1 MRVPSPSWARTRATV
16 EGRRALTR
24 WAGEDAHGRP
34 LEPLGAIMNFS
45 YSKLK
50 VFGGRSNLALAERV
64 ARHLG
69 DSLGKITLS
78 NFPDGEISVRIEE
91 DVRGR
96 DIYLL
101 QSTCPPVNEN
111 LMELLVM
118 LDSFKRA
125 SAARITAVLPYY
137 GYARQDRKDVG
148 RVPITA
154 KLVADLLTV
163 AGAHRVLA
171 LDLHAA
177 QIQGFFDI
185 PVDHL
190 FASPVIVEYIR
201 SLNIPLRD
209 LVVLSPDEG
218 SIKKALMYQKK
229 LGGAIAIVDKRRTSP
244 TETKQANLIGAS
256 LDGKVA
262 VIFDDMIST
271 AGSVVGAAH
280 VAKHNGAREV
290 YACATHAVLCG
301 PAIERLRDAPIRQVV
316 VTDSIPVPPNK
327 QLPNLVVLSIAP
339 LLADA
344 IKRIHLNES
353 VSKLFE

>member
-1 MRVPSPSWARTRATV
+1 
-16 EGRRALTR
+16 
-24 WAGEDAHGRP
+24 
-34 LEPLGAIMNFS
+34 MNHNN
-45 YSKLK
+45 KLK
-50 VFGGRSNLALAERV
+50 VFSGRANIPLAEKIALALR
-64 ARHLG
+64 

-96 DIYLL
+96 DVFVV
-101 QSTCPPVNEN
+101 QPTCPPVNEN
-111 LMELLVM
+111 LMELLTM

-154 KLVADLLTV
+154 KLVANLVTV
-163 AGAHRVLA
+163 AGANRALA

-185 PVDHL
+185 PTDHL
-190 FASPVIVEYIR
+190 HAAPVINEYIR
-201 SLNIPLRD
+201 SLNIPPRD
-209 LVVLSPDEG
+209 FVVLSPDEG
-218 SIKKALMYQKK
+218 SIKRSLVHQKK
-229 LGGAIAIVDKRRTSP
+229 LGGAIAIVDKRRSSA

-256 LDGKVA
+256 LEGKVA

-271 AGSVVGAAH
+271 AGTVVGAAH
-280 VAKHNGAREV
+280 IARANGAREIYV
-290 YACATHAVLCG
+290 CATHPVLCG
-301 PAIERLRDAPIRQVV
+301 PAIQNLREAPLTQVV
-316 VTDSIPVPPNK
+316 VTDTIPIPPQK
-327 QLPNLVVLSIAP
+327 QLPNVRVLSVAP

-344 IKRIHLNES
+344 IKRIHFNES

>member
-1 MRVPSPSWARTRATV
+1 M
-16 EGRRALTR
+16 L
-24 WAGEDAHGRP
+24 
-34 LEPLGAIMNFS
+34 LN
-45 YSKLK
+45 KLK
-50 VFGGRSNLALAERV
+50 VFSGRANLPLAEKI
-64 ARHLG
+64 ARSLG
-69 DSLGKITLS
+69 DTLGKIELH

-96 DIYLL
+96 DIYLV
-101 QSTCPPVNEN
+101 QPTCPPVNEN
-111 LMELLVM
+111 LMELLIM
-118 LDSFKRA
+118 LDSFKRS

-154 KLVADLLTV
+154 KLVADLLTS

-190 FASPVIVEYIR
+190 HAGPVINDYVR
-201 SLNIPLRD
+201 TLNIPPHD

-218 SIKKALMYQKK
+218 SIKKALMFQKK
-229 LGGAIAIVDKRRTSP
+229 LGGAIAIVDKRRSSA
-244 TETKQANLIGAS
+244 TETKQANLIGSS
-256 LDGKVA
+256 LEGKVA
-262 VIFDDMIST
+262 VIFDDMVST
-271 AGSVVGAAH
+271 AGSVVGAAN
-280 VAKHNGAREV
+280 VARRCGAREI

-301 PAIERLRDAPIRQVV
+301 PAIERLRDAPIRQLV
-316 VTDSIPVPPNK
+316 VTDSIPLQPEK
-327 QLPNLVVLSIAP
+327 QLPKIVVLSVAR

>member
-1 MRVPSPSWARTRATV
+1 M
-16 EGRRALTR
+16 L
-24 WAGEDAHGRP
+24 
-34 LEPLGAIMNFS
+34 LN
-45 YSKLK
+45 KLK
-50 VFGGRSNLALAERV
+50 VFSGRANLPLAERI
-64 ARHLG
+64 AFHLG
-69 DSLGKITLS
+69 DSVGKITLQ

-96 DIYLL
+96 DIYLV
-101 QSTCPPVNEN
+101 QPTCPPVNDN

-118 LDSFKRA
+118 LDCFKRA

-190 FASPVIVEYIR
+190 HAGPVINEYVR
-201 SLNIPLRD
+201 SLGIPTHD

-218 SIKKALMYQKK
+218 SIKKALMHQKK
-229 LGGAIAIVDKRRTSP
+229 LGGAIAIVDKRRSSA
-244 TETKQANLIGAS
+244 TETKQANLIGSS
-256 LDGKVA
+256 LEGKVA
-262 VIFDDMIST
+262 VIFDDMVST

-280 VAKHNGAREV
+280 VARRCGAREI

-301 PAIERLRDAPIRQVV
+301 PAIERLRDAPIRKLI
-316 VTDSIPVPPNK
+316 VTDSIPIPPEK
-327 QLPNLVVLSIAP
+327 QLPKIEVLSVAQ

>member
-1 MRVPSPSWARTRATV
+1 
-16 EGRRALTR
+16 
-24 WAGEDAHGRP
+24 
-34 LEPLGAIMNFS
+34 MNNH
-45 YSKLK
+45 KLK
-50 VFGGRSNLALAERV
+50 VFSGRANIPLADKI

-69 DSLGKITLS
+69 DAPGKILLS

-96 DIYLL
+96 DVFLV
-101 QSTCPPVNEN
+101 QPTCPPVNEN
-111 LMELLVM
+111 LMELLTM
-118 LDSFKRA
+118 IDSFKRA

-154 KLVADLLTV
+154 KLVADLITV
-163 AGAHRVLA
+163 AGATRVLA

-177 QIQGFFDI
+177 QIQGFFNV

-190 FASPVIVEYIR
+190 HAGPVINEYIR
-201 SLNIPLRD
+201 GLGIPPRD

-218 SIKKALMYQKK
+218 SIKKALMHQKK
-229 LGGAIAIVDKRRTSP
+229 LGGAIAIVDKRRSSATDV
-244 TETKQANLIGAS
+244 KQANLIGSS

-280 VAKHNGAREV
+280 VARCNGAREV
-290 YACATHAVLCG
+290 YACATHPVLCG
-301 PAIERLRDAPIRQVV
+301 PAIERLRDAPLRQVV

-327 QLPNLVVLSIAP
+327 HLPNMTVLSVAP

>member
-1 MRVPSPSWARTRATV
+1 M
-16 EGRRALTR
+16 L
-24 WAGEDAHGRP
+24 
-34 LEPLGAIMNFS
+34 LN
-45 YSKLK
+45 KLK
-50 VFGGRSNLALAERV
+50 VFSGRANLPLAEKI
-64 ARHLG
+64 ARALG
-69 DSLGKITLS
+69 DTLGKITLH

-96 DIYLL
+96 DIYLV
-101 QSTCPPVNEN
+101 QPTCPPVNEN

-118 LDSFKRA
+118 LDSFKRS

-190 FASPVIVEYIR
+190 HAGPVINEYVR
-201 SLNIPLRD
+201 ALGIPLHD

-218 SIKKALMYQKK
+218 SIKKALMHQKK
-229 LGGAIAIVDKRRTSP
+229 LGGAIAIVDKRRSSA
-244 TETKQANLIGAS
+244 TETKQANLIGSS
-256 LDGKVA
+256 LEGKVA

-271 AGSVVGAAH
+271 AGSVVGAAN
-280 VAKHNGAREV
+280 VARRCGARDI

-301 PAIERLRDAPIRQVV
+301 PAVERLRDAPIRQLV
-316 VTDSIPVPPNK
+316 VTDSIPLQPEK
-327 QLPNLVVLSIAP
+327 QLPKIVVLSVAQ